1 MDQNGR
7 SLAKSAFRFVLIIG
21 IANFFADLT
30 YESARSINGQYLAA
44 LGAASAAVG
53 FTAGFGELVGYGL
66 RSLFG
71 LITDRTGK
79 YWLFT
84 ILGYIINLL
93 AVPAMALADNWPVAA
108 VLIVAERTG
117 RAIRKPPTEAMLSYA
132 GKQIGRG
139 RVFGLNEALDQAGA
153 TLGPLA
159 MALGSIR
166 TADLFRVWH
175 FPSLSHPSWDQRE
188 TDLLEPN
195 SFTNHSARID
205 HFAVGHLDDRDSVKG
220 GLVAGGDRPRNGAR
234 VSPGVAYPLLVG
246 CFHSICRVVPNAVSG
261 GIKRGWR
268 KPEAGSGCMYRRAT
282 RQLGFRG

>member
-108 VLIVAERTG
+108 VLMESRRGESHPPALAEPDMSLSAHPAPIAQPSG
-117 RAIRKPPTEAMLSYA
+117 RKPNRQCA
-132 GKQIGRG
+132 KR
-139 RVFGLNEALDQAGA
+139 
-153 TLGPLA
+153 
-159 MALGSIR
+159 LGS
-166 TADLFRVWH
+166 
-175 FPSLSHPSWDQRE
+175 
-188 TDLLEPN
+188 
-195 SFTNHSARID
+195 
-205 HFAVGHLDDRDSVKG
+205 
-220 GLVAGGDRPRNGAR
+220 
-234 VSPGVAYPLLVG
+234 
-246 CFHSICRVVPNAVSG
+246 
-261 GIKRGWR
+261 
-268 KPEAGSGCMYRRAT
+268 RRAT
-282 RQLGFRG
+282 FATTSIAR